1 MTALIRK
8 PGDGRMTGVAGDI
21 YTIKVSG
28 SETGG
33 SVALIEAIV
42 PPGGGPPP
50 HRHSREDETFYM
62 LDGELEFVADGQKAT
77 AGAGA
82 TVLLRK
88 GSVHQFRNTGKT
100 TARMLIL
107 VAPAGLEEFFAEV
120 SQEPGTFSEDN
131 PPAIDPAQIE
141 KMLALAPQYGL
152 EIVPPD
158 H

>member
-1 MTALIRK
+1 MTALIRN
-8 PGDGRMTGVAGDI
+8 PGDGRMAGVAGDI

-28 SETGG
+28 SETSG

-50 HRHSREDETFYM
+50 HRHSREDETFYI
-62 LDGELEFVADGQKAT
+62 LDGELEIVADGEKAT
-77 AGAGA
+77 AGTGA
-82 TVLLRK
+82 TVLLPK
-88 GSVHQFRNTGKT
+88 GSVHQFKNTGKT
-100 TARMLIL
+100 AARMLIL

-131 PPAIDPAQIE
+131 PPAIDPSQIE
-141 KMLALAPQYGL
+141 KMLALAPEYGL
-152 EIVPPD
+152 EIIPPD